1 MHLTVEIE
9 KEEGSER
16 WIAEVVE
23 IPGCLAYG
31 QTSEQ
36 ALAKVEALALRV
48 LADRL
53 ENNEMWPGH
62 MLISFTEAV

>member
-1 MHLTVEIE
+1 MHLTVEVE

-31 QTSEQ
+31 DDQYQ
-36 ALAKVEALALRV
+36 AVAKVEALALRV
-48 LADRL
+48 IADRI
-53 ENNEMWPGH
+53 ENYEILSGH
-62 MLISFTEAV
+62 IIISFTDAA